1 MSKESIRRSI
11 EIKKAEIARHRTSI
25 ASLRSRKSETNTRYS
40 ANIKNASGASAK
52 ASLRTQKASAVAYI
66 ESQIRSELSTIAGI
80 QRNIVSLRE
89 QLKNAR

>member
-40 ANIKNASGASAK
+40 ANIKNASSASAK

-80 QRNIVSLRE
+80 QRNIVTLRE